1 MASDSTQTS
10 PTRLMTDEER
20 RARIYEEQVF
30 PLVGQRLVEQLV
42 LGIPIKPQCQ
52 VLQIR
57 CGLGGATGELLR
69 QLDQASRIIDLES
82 VPSLVDRSRAKVA
95 AEQIGRRV
103 FFRPQSLATRL
114 PFGDGAFDLVLA
126 NVSLAELA
134 RPDDFFADLFRV
146 ARPGAEVRLAS
157 TLRGT
162 WGEFLDVYRD
172 VLVRLGREDALASLR
187 GYTASFP
194 EAGTVSHH
202 LERAGFASVTLQR
215 DHWELVFRSARE
227 FFYAPVIE
235 FGPLARWKQ
244 VAGTGAEVQD
254 TFLAVKQAI
263 DTYFAGRPFSV
274 SVEAGVFIAQR
285 AGIPTS

>member
-1 MASDSTQTS
+1 MATDSTQTS
-10 PTRLMTDEER
+10 SARLMTDEER
-20 RARIYEEQVF
+20 RARIYEEQIF
-30 PLVGQRLVEQLV
+30 PLVGQRLAEQLV
-42 LGIPIKPQCQ
+42 VGIPITPHCQ

-57 CGLGGATGELLR
+57 CGLGGTTGELLR
-69 QLDQASRIIDLES
+69 QLDQASRITDLES
-82 VPSLVDRSRAKVA
+82 APVLVERSRAKVA
-95 AEQIGRRV
+95 PEQIGRRV

-114 PFGDGAFDLVLA
+114 PFGDGAFDLILA
-126 NVSLAELA
+126 NVALAELA

-146 ARPGAEVRLAS
+146 ARPGAQVRLGS

-172 VLVRLGREDALASLR
+172 VLVRLRREDALASLR
-187 GYTASFP
+187 GYAASFP

-202 LERAGFASVTLQR
+202 LEQVGFDSITVQR

-235 FGPLARWKQ
+235 YGPLVRWTQ
-244 VAGTGAEVQD
+244 IAGSGAEVQD

-263 DTYFAGRPFSV
+263 DTYFAGRSFSV
-274 SVEAGVFIAQR
+274 SIEAGVFIAQKP
-285 AGIPTS
+285 G